1 VHRPLKELSPAI
13 LWVLRLG
20 LYQAEHLDRIP
31 VHAMVHSSVELARDF
46 GNPGAAGLVNAVL
59 RKAPDRLATARE
71 PDASEDPVGHLE
83 ARASHPAWMLR
94 RWLEAFGFRKT
105 MAIAAAGNRK
115 PSLTLRVASKRVD
128 PQEIERQL
136 AEAGIPAE
144 RGEFLPEAIRLPGGW
159 HPIVEDIT
167 GAGHAVV
174 QDESAGLVAHVA
186 RPEPGLRIL
195 DVCAAPGGK
204 GTHLASLCGDSPMVA
219 ADISP
224 GRARFVEASVAALG
238 LRNTRVIV
246 ADGTRPVT
254 DGGFDR
260 VLVDAPCSNTGVL
273 GRRSDARWRRGPD
286 AIVRL
291 VELQGRLL
299 EASRSQVGPGGILVY
314 STCSLE
320 PEEND
325 GVVASYLD
333 RHPEDRLLPA
343 GEVLPEEVVDGD
355 FYRTDPSRLPLDGA
369 FAAAILPGGKA

>member
-1 VHRPLKELSPAI
+1 
-13 LWVLRLG
+13 
-20 LYQAEHLDRIP
+20 
-31 VHAMVHSSVELARDF
+31 
-46 GNPGAAGLVNAVL
+46 
-59 RKAPDRLATARE
+59 
-71 PDASEDPVGHLE
+71 
-83 ARASHPAWMLR
+83 
-94 RWLEAFGFRKT
+94 
-105 MAIAAAGNRK
+105 
-115 PSLTLRVASKRVD
+115 
-128 PQEIERQL
+128 
-136 AEAGIPAE
+136 
-144 RGEFLPEAIRLPGGW
+144 
-159 HPIVEDIT
+159 
-167 GAGHAVV
+167 
-174 QDESAGLVAHVA
+174 
-186 RPEPGLRIL
+186 
-195 DVCAAPGGK
+195 
-204 GTHLASLCGDSPMVA
+204 MVA